1 MTVVELFEI
10 VFGNFIVKVF
20 VFMDF
25 IGKILMDWNFICGY
39 LITLYSIIYI
49 YIYIIVYYF

>member
-1 MTVVELFEI
+1 MNCFSIFFYFLFFRIVSLTVMELFEI

-25 IGKILMDWNFICGY
+25 IGKILMG
-39 LITLYSIIYI
+39 
-49 YIYIIVYYF
+49 